1 MADLYDYGNFEYQGW
16 AGQHPKPWPVPRLH
30 TPEREE
36 ACLVE
41 GRFGVAGLHAARARF
56 DDVYERCGK
65 GWVEAVCVDGRRWI
79 RVAVWTAA
87 PDRILVEASS
97 REAYAA
103 VVALLESLEPP
114 ARRRAPSGPTA
125 TAPGRSGVSTAA
137 RCGRGAPTRGRTR
150 PSSSWSSGRSA
161 GGSTPRPGSSTAC
174 RRGRPWATRTP
185 CTPSTNCS
193 NGRRRGGAM
202 RRACSRRSIST
213 ASASPLG
220 SGAAGSGGPLQ
231 RGGAA

>member
-1 MADLYDYGNFEYQGW
+1 VVADLYDYGNFEYQGW

-41 GRFGVAGLHAARARF
+41 GRFGVADLDAARARF
-56 DDVYERCGK
+56 DDVYARCGE

-114 ARRRAPSGPTA
+114 ARRRAERTDGDRSWPQWRLHRGALRAGRPDEGPYEA
-125 TAPGRSGVSTAA
+125 IQQLVEREERRWVD
-137 RCGRGAPTRGRTR
+137 APTRFLDGLSPREAVGEPDAVHTLYELLE
-150 PSSSWSSGRSA
+150 WAAQGWGQEA
-161 GGSTPRPGSSTAC
+161 GMLAAFDLDRVRLALGL
-174 RRGRPWATRTP
+174 
-185 CTPSTNCS
+185 
-193 NGRRRGGAM
+193 GRRW
-202 RRACSRRSIST
+202 
-213 ASASPLG
+213 
-220 SGAAGSGGPLQ
+220 
-231 RGGAA
+231 